1 MGQAL
6 YRTYRSKSL
15 AEVMGQEHITQTL
28 ANAIKSGRISH
39 AYLFTGPR
47 GTGKTSTARILAYA
61 INDLPYTGQPHLD
74 IIEIDAAS
82 NRRIDDIRDLRDK
95 VHIMPIS
102 ARYKVYIIDE
112 VHMLTGEAFNALLK
126 TLEEPPEHVIFIMAT
141 TEVHKLPATIVSR
154 AQRYSFRP
162 AETSVVV
169 KHLANIAK
177 QEKITIDTPALTLI
191 AEHGDGSFRDSI
203 SLLDQLANVSDG
215 AINAELVE
223 QTLGLAPRDSMQ
235 KLIDAM
241 LAANQRDILAQMEQ
255 LALTG
260 TTTTSLLAQLLRAL
274 QAVATKNPSLY
285 QLIDN
290 LLEVPRAYD
299 PSLKLLTTLM
309 KFTSNNLDKP
319 RVASVA
325 KHASANAAVAEPLLD
340 IAVKTHP
347 QAKPSVSS
355 AVADEIASPV
365 IKIDSSSIEP
375 DSQQAKI
382 EDHSDKKA
390 DNSEQTHSNEVGTAQ
405 ELDDI
410 TEQQW
415 SSIMAEVKQKSQPV
429 FVVLRMASWDFDRA
443 AQTLNLTFKFQLH
456 RNKMEDTKSK
466 DILATTIASQLG
478 SAPIIKT
485 ALGQKAAAAKPSVD
499 KVDPTANSVIEVM
512 GGGELINPTGQTI

>member
-15 AEVMGQEHITQTL
+15 AEVMGQDHITQTL

-61 INDLPYTGQPHLD
+61 INDLPYNGQPHLD

-141 TEVHKLPATIVSR
+141 TEVHKLPATIISR

-162 AETSVVV
+162 AEAEVVT
-169 KHLANIAK
+169 KHLASIAK
-177 QEKITIDTPALTLI
+177 QEKITIDDAALNLI

-215 AINAELVE
+215 TITPELVE
-223 QTLGLAPRDSMQ
+223 QTLGLAPRENMQ
-235 KLIDAM
+235 KLIEAIS
-241 LAANQRDILAQMEQ
+241 ASNQPSTLAQLKKL
-255 LALTG
+255 LANGSG
-260 TTTTSLLAQLLRAL
+260 TTGLLTQLLRAL
-274 QAVATKNPSLY
+274 QPSAAEQPRLY
-285 QLIDN
+285 KLIDS

-299 PSLKLLTTLM
+299 PQLKLITTLM
-309 KFTSNNLDKP
+309 KFTEP
-319 RVASVA
+319 A
-325 KHASANAAVAEPLLD
+325 KSEAAPAVKRASANATVTEPLLD
-340 IAVKTHP
+340 IAVKTFA
-347 QAKPSVSS
+347 QAES
-355 AVADEIASPV
+355 AGHLMT
-365 IKIDSSSIEP
+365 IEN
-375 DSQQAKI
+375 
-382 EDHSDKKA
+382 HSDKK
-390 DNSEQTHSNEVGTAQ
+390 DEDLEQTEDDKKPEHEIGATQ
-405 ELDDI
+405 KLDDI

-415 SSIMAEVKQKSQPV
+415 LSIMAAVKQKSQPV
-429 FVVLRMASWDFDRA
+429 FVVLRMASWSFDGPT
-443 AQTLNLTFKFQLH
+443 QTLSLAFKFQLH
-456 RNKMEDTKSK
+456 RNKMDDAKSK
-466 DILATTIASQLG
+466 SILSTTIANQLG
-478 SAPIIKT
+478 SAPTIKT
-485 ALGQKAAAAKPSVD
+485 ELGQKATAPKPPNAD
-499 KVDPTANSVIEVM
+499 ADPTAVSVIEVM
-512 GGGELINPTGQTI
+512 GGGELIQPTGQAL